1 MGLWSG
7 IASQGNWPTAGCAV
21 GMQGWNC
28 TCPWTPP
35 PHPTPI
41 GPGRGEAVIFIPLED
56 RYHEV

>member
-7 IASQGNWPTAGCAV
+7 LASQGNWPTAGCAV
-21 GMQGWNC
+21 GMQGWNS

-41 GPGRGEAVIFIPLED
+41 GLGRGVAVIFTPLED
-56 RYHEV
+56 TDHEV